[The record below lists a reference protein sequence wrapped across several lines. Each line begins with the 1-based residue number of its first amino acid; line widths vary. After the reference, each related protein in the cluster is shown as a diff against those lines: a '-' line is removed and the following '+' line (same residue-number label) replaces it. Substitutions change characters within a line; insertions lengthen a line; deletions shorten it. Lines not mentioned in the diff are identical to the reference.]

1 MTEQQI
7 EKYKKAADEGSIPD
21 NENPLFLFS
30 LASSKLLCLG
40 IKGEIS
46 FTEIARHT
54 LANRGQDL
62 KGEWV
67 GFGKARELLFPKK
80 KKVNRIK
87 GKL

>member
-7 EKYKKAADEGSIPD
+7 EKYKKASEDGSIPD

-40 IKGEIS
+40 INGEFS
-46 FTEIARHT
+46 FAEIARHT
-54 LANRGQDL
+54 LASRGHNL

-67 GFGKARELLFPKK
+67 GFDKAKELLFPKK
-80 KKVNRIK
+80 GKVNRIK
-87 GKL
+87 RKL